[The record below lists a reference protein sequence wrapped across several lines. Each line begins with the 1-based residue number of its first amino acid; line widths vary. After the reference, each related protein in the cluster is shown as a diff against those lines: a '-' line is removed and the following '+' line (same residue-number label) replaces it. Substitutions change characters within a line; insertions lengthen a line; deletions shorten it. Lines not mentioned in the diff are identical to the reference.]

1 LVAGK
6 RVLAPGGSAVLA
18 RVEDLRYTA
27 KAAGY
32 HGGASLAE
40 LTVPIVVLRAVQHP
54 PLKGWADAPPQ
65 APDWWN
71 ESRIAADGA
80 KAPAAGAPAPISRP
94 RKNQPSESNA
104 MFELGV
110 VDSPNVGAAPEML
123 AERLL
128 QADTYVL
135 QSNRAGRGALSD
147 QVVGTIVELLEARGG
162 RAHRDG
168 LAAALKV
175 PPTSFDGTLSAL
187 RRLLNVDGYEVISVD
202 TDGQT
207 IVLDLELLREQF
219 GV

>member
-1 LVAGK
+1 
-6 RVLAPGGSAVLA
+6 
-18 RVEDLRYTA
+18 
-27 KAAGY
+27 
-32 HGGASLAE
+32 
-40 LTVPIVVLRAVQHP
+40 
-54 PLKGWADAPPQ
+54 
-65 APDWWN
+65 
-71 ESRIAADGA
+71 
-80 KAPAAGAPAPISRP
+80 
-94 RKNQPSESNA
+94 